1 MVRSKRNQLP
11 VRWECYSAMG
21 EKIPNSPFVPCKTP
35 LRRELCKKLVNPD
48 SRFTVESLVVGITQ
62 KDYRIGMVIDL
73 CDTDRYVD
81 PGAFESWGIQ
91 HVKIF
96 APGNRLPHESSVNA
110 FFNAVE
116 AFNRTYRK
124 NADMIICV
132 FSTHGV
138 NRTGYFVCRY
148 LIEKLSWGPKNVLR
162 FFQDSRGY
170 AIERKALVNNLLAIN
185 PPQGVNWKKNM
196 QKFSSPTADVR
207 SIMNSS
213 FYSFVPVADEDFVVD
228 KKCSSIADIDKD
240 VYPTDLHTFFLAAE
254 KVSGLQRSSDSPL
267 TEQRLPESL
276 EFESHELQRVGHQ
289 DNVGM
294 SFGFPVM
301 MQDYGTYP
309 SVEPKFSVLEDG
321 GEMASSVPRKQKRKR
336 KSKSLEAMYAELKK
350 AKFHNIHEL
359 RRKYF
364 KLD

>member
-1 MVRSKRNQLP
+1 
-11 VRWECYSAMG
+11 
-21 EKIPNSPFVPCKTP
+21 
-35 LRRELCKKLVNPD
+35 
-48 SRFTVESLVVGITQ
+48 
-62 KDYRIGMVIDL
+62 
-73 CDTDRYVD
+73 
-81 PGAFESWGIQ
+81 
-91 HVKIF
+91 
-96 APGNRLPHESSVNA
+96 
-110 FFNAVE
+110 
-116 AFNRTYRK
+116 
-124 NADMIICV
+124 
-132 FSTHGV
+132 
-138 NRTGYFVCRY
+138 
-148 LIEKLSWGPKNVLR
+148 
-162 FFQDSRGY
+162 
-170 AIERKALVNNLLAIN
+170 
-185 PPQGVNWKKNM
+185 
-196 QKFSSPTADVR
+196 
-207 SIMNSS
+207 S